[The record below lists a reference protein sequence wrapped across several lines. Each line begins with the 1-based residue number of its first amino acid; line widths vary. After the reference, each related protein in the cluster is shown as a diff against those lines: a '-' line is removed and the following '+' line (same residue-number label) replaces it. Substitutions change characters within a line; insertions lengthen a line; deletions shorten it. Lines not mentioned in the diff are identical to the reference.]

1 MILLRVR
8 LRERA
13 AEHGEVLG
21 EQINRAAVDR
31 APAGDD
37 AVAGDLGLL
46 HAEVVG
52 AVLDEHVE
60 LLERALVEQQ
70 FDALARGQFAALV
83 LGLDARLA
91 AAETGVLPPLLE
103 FVENVFHGP
112 FSPCP
117 LLGYRPPPEQKP
129 YHAAFALSSGLG
141 RKRGPE
147 NQTPPP
153 AFAPHRDDELTTSAE

>member
-8 LRERA
+8 LAQRA

-21 EQINRAAVDR
+21 EEINGAAVDR

-46 HAEVVG
+46 HAEVVT

-60 LLERALVEQQ
+60 LLERALVEQE

-91 AAETGVLPPLLE
+91 AAQPRLVPPLLQP
-103 FVENVFHGP
+103 VEDVFHGN
-112 FSPCP
+112 
-117 LLGYRPPPEQKP
+117 
-129 YHAAFALSSGLG
+129 ALPRLF
-141 RKRGPE
+141 P
-147 NQTPPP
+147 Q
-153 AFAPHRDDELTTSAE
+153 